1 MKIHFS
7 NQGMLRNFENFLES
21 ADLSKPSELH
31 ISTNPKWINAH
42 PAILVMTAALARKA
56 GRLNSTIDTPPKSGA
71 YLDRMGLYSYLKTPS
86 PFSIT
91 HKDESG
97 RFIPISVISTP
108 QEQSAFISDM
118 IPLLHLPEE
127 KSRVI
132 KYVIGELVRNVIE
145 HSLSSDGAVVAA
157 QYYKKSNRISIGICD
172 SGIGIWKSMK
182 ENWHPATDIDAI
194 KLALTPGISGT
205 TRQEGGTDDNAG
217 AGLFFIKSIAKISRS
232 YFLIYSG
239 KGEYKLTK
247 HDRRT
252 KTPRLYA
259 DPTRDPHREIN
270 TAPDFQ
276 GTLVAIDISLDN
288 NKAFDTLLEM
298 ISLVYDNAIR
308 ERKRAKYR
316 EPRFI

>member
-1 MKIHFS
+1 MPTFLSVKCSLNAFS
-7 NQGMLRNFENFLES
+7 
-21 ADLSKPSELH
+21 P
-31 ISTNPKWINAH
+31 
-42 PAILVMTAALARKA
+42 ILV
-56 GRLNSTIDTPPKSGA
+56 
-71 YLDRMGLYSYLKTPS
+71 
-86 PFSIT
+86 
-91 HKDESG
+91 
-97 RFIPISVISTP
+97 
-108 QEQSAFISDM
+108 
-118 IPLLHLPEE
+118 
-127 KSRVI
+127 
-132 KYVIGELVRNVIE
+132 
-145 HSLSSDGAVVAA
+145 
-157 QYYKKSNRISIGICD
+157 
-172 SGIGIWKSMK
+172 
-182 ENWHPATDIDAI
+182 
-194 KLALTPGISGT
+194 TPGISGT

-288 NKAFDTLLEM
+288 NEAFDALLEM